1 MAKQGTI
8 QRPAVLRVQSMER
21 ADEVMAIAE
30 RKGWKVIVGVE
41 PDKPENTT
49 DLETLMQGG
58 AAPIRREETVGR
70 NDPCPCGSGRKFK
83 KCCGR

>member
-1 MAKQGTI
+1 VAKLGTM
-8 QRPAVLRVQSMER
+8 QRPAVLRVQSVER

-41 PDKPENTT
+41 PDKPEKTT
-49 DLETLMQGG
+49 DLEMLVQGG
-58 AAPIRREETVGR
+58 AAPIRREEPVGR